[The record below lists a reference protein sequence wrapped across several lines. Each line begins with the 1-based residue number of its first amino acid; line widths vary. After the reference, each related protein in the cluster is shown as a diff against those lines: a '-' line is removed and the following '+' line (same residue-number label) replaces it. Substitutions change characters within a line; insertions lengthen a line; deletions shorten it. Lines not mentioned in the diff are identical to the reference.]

1 VHGQIHSGEPLV
13 DELRAMKRFP
23 TLKKW
28 RKQTLMLQYDLTD
41 IQGDQKVS
49 VHLMITIQKV
59 TSNVQSVPRQSPDTA
74 WQPTARA
81 RGTLDPH

>member
-1 VHGQIHSGEPLV
+1 MYRASFIIFIITNNA
-13 DELRAMKRFP
+13 EL
-23 TLKKW
+23 
-28 RKQTLMLQYDLTD
+28 

-59 TSNVQSVPRQSPDTA
+59 TWLHLTA

-81 RGTLDPH
+81 RGKLDLH